1 MTKIGD
7 GMDLVEVAPQY
18 DIGEITA
25 LAGAPLMF
33 DYISLI
39 SKLPVKRK

>member
-1 MTKIGD
+1 
-7 GMDLVEVAPQY
+7 MDLVEVAPQY

-25 LAGAPLMF
+25 LVGATLMF

-39 SKLPVKRK
+39 SKDLPVKGK